1 MRILVTA
8 LLAAI
13 PVIVS
18 AQAAPDTAKPDKPA
32 KKVMASTTNVTPAAA
47 PVTSPVAAEEPA
59 AAAPGVASASLE
71 KVNEAAGVVDNA
83 QASAAQATEDATAK
97 AGDKA
102 KNAVEKKLKKLDKLF
117 GK

>member
-1 MRILVTA
+1 MRILLAA

-18 AQAAPDTAKPDKPA
+18 AQAAPDSAKPDKPA
-32 KKVMASTTNVTPAAA
+32 KKVMNSTSNITPAA
-47 PVTSPVAAEEPA
+47 PVESPVAAEQTSSST
-59 AAAPGVASASLE
+59 PGVATASLD
-71 KVNEAAGVVDNA
+71 KVNEVAGVVDNA
-83 QASAAQATEDATAK
+83 QASAAQATEDATIK

-102 KNAVEKKLKKLDKLF
+102 KSAVEKKLKKLDKLF